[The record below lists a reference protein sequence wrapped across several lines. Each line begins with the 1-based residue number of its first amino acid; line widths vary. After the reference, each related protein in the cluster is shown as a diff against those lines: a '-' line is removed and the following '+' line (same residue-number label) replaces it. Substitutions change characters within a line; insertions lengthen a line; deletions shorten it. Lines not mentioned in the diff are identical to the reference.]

1 MCGGDFTP
9 CTPFLGIL
17 SRCEATLGKY
27 IIRRILQ
34 MIPAL
39 FLVSVAVFMIIHLI
53 PGDPAQIVAGPN
65 ATDEQLE
72 ALTRQFGL
80 DQPLWIQYFTWLR
93 NALSGNMGYSFI
105 NDYPVNKMIAQRV
118 PATLEL
124 AAAAAIIVLFISIPL
139 GIFASLRPGSFIDFT
154 STLFSAL
161 SFAVPGFWLA
171 IILIMLFSL
180 KLKWLPPSGRPE
192 FSNEPIE
199 HLKSLIMPA
208 LALGI
213 GISAKIARYL
223 RSSMLE
229 VLDQDYT
236 RTARSK
242 GLHERVVV
250 GRHVLRNALIP
261 VITVMGLQV
270 GDLLSGAIIVES
282 VFAWPGVGRLTM
294 QAISWRDYSLLQAD
308 VLYIVLAFMVINLL
322 TDLAYGFIDP
332 RIHYD

>member
-1 MCGGDFTP
+1 M
-9 CTPFLGIL
+9 
-17 SRCEATLGKY
+17 GKY
-27 IIRRILQ
+27 IIRRIFQ

-39 FLVSVAVFMIIHLI
+39 LLVSIAVFMIIHLI
-53 PGDPAQIVAGPN
+53 PGDPAQIIAGPN
-65 ATDEQLE
+65 ATDAQLE

-80 DQPLWIQYFTWLR
+80 DKPLWIQYITWLR
-93 NALSGNMGYSFI
+93 NVLSGNMGHSFI
-105 NDYPVNKMIAQRV
+105 NDYPVNKLIAQRV

-124 AAAAAIIVLFISIPL
+124 AVAAAIIVLLISFPL
-139 GIFASLRPGSFIDFT
+139 GILAALRPGSFIDFS

-171 IILIMLFSL
+171 IMLILLFSL
-180 KLKWLPPSGRPE
+180 QLGWLPPSGRPE
-192 FSNEPIE
+192 FSEQPIE

-242 GLHERVVV
+242 GLHEKAVI

-282 VFAWPGVGRLTM
+282 VFAWPGIGRLTM

-308 VLYIVLAFMVINLL
+308 VLYIVLAFMIINLL
-322 TDLAYGFIDP
+322 TDLAYGFINP
-332 RIHYD
+332 RIRYD